1 MINFDSDYMES
12 CAPEILE
19 KISSINLD
27 KNSGYGTD
35 IYCQSAKEKIEKPVV
50 CQKMLKYSF

>member
-35 IYCQSAKEKIEKPVV
+35 IYCQSA
-50 CQKMLKYSF
+50 

>member
-19 KISSINLD
+19 KISSRKLY
-27 KNSGYGTD
+27 KKSG
-35 IYCQSAKEKIEKPVV
+35 
-50 CQKMLKYSF
+50 

>member
-35 IYCQSAKEKIEKPVV
+35 IYCQSAKEKIRKAEN
-50 CQKMLKYSF
+50 CFGGLF

>member
-27 KNSGYGTD
+27 KNSGYVQ
-35 IYCQSAKEKIEKPVV
+35 IYTVNL
-50 CQKMLKYSF
+50 QKRK